1 MRTVDLLTISNH
13 YCAADRRACE
23 RRSAVLG
30 TIGAIGLVVMAWA
43 SASSAGSVQAA
54 APNTYESESSAFAK
68 TLERGGSLPGLEI
81 VW

>member
-1 MRTVDLLTISNH
+1 MRTDDLLTMSNH
-13 YCAADRRACE
+13 CYAADRRACE

-43 SASSAGSVQAA
+43 GASSAWPVQAA
-54 APNTYESESSAFAK
+54 APNTYKSELSAFAK
-68 TLERGGSLPGLEI
+68 TLERSGSVSGLEI